1 MLRRPSIALAAALAL
16 WAGLAGGAEAQR
28 VRARSAAPAA
38 RTARGTPA
46 GSAARVA
53 RGTPAG
59 AKARASRNLL
69 GEGWFSRVYAS
80 RDGAYVVKQMKPQI
94 GDVVPITP
102 RRRAELARRTVRA
115 SETLRKAGL
124 PVPRTFMQEGSADV
138 IVQERAGGLELKA
151 LRGPARDKARRAATR
166 LFRKA
171 RRVARDKKATTWYI
185 DENLANLRF
194 DRTGK
199 ETAWIDPVVPI
210 KGEEAWNV
218 IDRRHESG

>member
-1 MLRRPSIALAAALAL
+1 ARGRAGTRLAASAPGHPGSQRSCQALGSTCPRAGPHLAMTRRVLRRPSIALAAALAL

-102 RRRAELARRTVRA
+102 RRRAELARRT
-115 SETLRKAGL
+115 
-124 PVPRTFMQEGSADV
+124 
-138 IVQERAGGLELKA
+138 
-151 LRGPARDKARRAATR
+151 
-166 LFRKA
+166 
-171 RRVARDKKATTWYI
+171 
-185 DENLANLRF
+185 
-194 DRTGK
+194 
-199 ETAWIDPVVPI
+199 
-210 KGEEAWNV
+210 
-218 IDRRHESG
+218 